1 MNELRVNDLFAVDP
15 MEDVFRGMLRPWRLA
30 AAERAPRINIDLNE
44 TASDYQLKA
53 DVPGV
58 RKEDISVHIDGNQV
72 TISADVK
79 RESNDQPIGS
89 KALRSER
96 YFGQCTR
103 SFLLDSPIDEGRA
116 EAKYENGL
124 LQLTLPPAALCTR
137 HPCDTATNKRATTQ
151 TSTPP
156 PLPPAPTCCLRHT
169 H

>member
-124 LQLTLPPAALCTR
+124 LQLTLPKKAGGSAKKLEI
-137 HPCDTATNKRATTQ
+137 
-151 TSTPP
+151 S
-156 PLPPAPTCCLRHT
+156 
-169 H
+169 